1 MPRIT
6 TLTVNP
12 AVDISWE
19 VEDMVPIRK
28 LRSSSG
34 TVFPGGGG
42 INVSRVISIL
52 GGESTAVL
60 TRGGLTG
67 TLLTELLDD
76 LGLNLN
82 RRVVKIQGYT
92 RLVATIFER
101 SSAQEFRVTPP
112 GPELSEGEWRAF
124 LDTVAKIGGEY
135 VVCTGSLPRGV
146 PSDFYARI
154 AATAK
159 EHGGKVI
166 LDTSGRALFDAL
178 NEGVYVVKPNQ
189 RELENLVGRKVS
201 SPKDQEE
208 MVQRIVTD
216 GKAEIVALT
225 LGAEGAL
232 LAWKEGVKRL
242 PSPRVEVKSA
252 VGAGDSFVGGLTYA
266 LAGGRSIEEAFT
278 LAVAAGAAT
287 VMTAGTE
294 LCRKEDVDRLYAELC
309 G

>member
-6 TLTVNP
+6 TLTINP

-28 LRSSSG
+28 LRSSRG
-34 TVFPGGGG
+34 TIFPGGGG

-76 LGLNLN
+76 LGINLN
-82 RRVVKIQGYT
+82 RRVIKVQGHT
-92 RLVATIFER
+92 RLAATVFER

-112 GPELSEGEWRAF
+112 GPELAESEWQAF
-124 LDTVAKIGGEY
+124 VDAVDKLRSEY
-135 VVCTGSLPRGV
+135 IVCTGSLPKGV
-146 PSDFYARI
+146 PTDFYARI
-154 AATAK
+154 AALAK
-159 EHGGKVI
+159 DRGEKVI
-166 LDTSGRALFDAL
+166 LDTSGRALFEAL
-178 NEGVYVVKPNQ
+178 NEGVYIVKPNQ
-189 RELENLVGRKVS
+189 RELEHLVGRKAS
-201 SPKDQEE
+201 SPKEQEE
-208 MVQRIVTD
+208 IAQQIITE

-232 LAWKEGVKRL
+232 LVWKDGMKRL
-242 PSPRVEVKSA
+242 PSPQVEVKSA
-252 VGAGDSFVGGLTYA
+252 VGAGDSFVGGLTYG
-266 LAGGRSIEEAFT
+266 LASGRSIEDAFA
-278 LAVAAGAAT
+278 LAVAAGAAA

-294 LCRKEDVDRLYAELC
+294 LCRKEDVDRLYAQLC

>member
-6 TLTVNP
+6 TLTINP
-12 AVDISWE
+12 AIDVSWE

-34 TVFPGGGG
+34 TLFPGGGG

-52 GGESTAVL
+52 GGESTTVL

-76 LGLNLN
+76 LAINLN
-82 RRVVKIQGYT
+82 RRVVKIKGHT
-92 RLVATIFER
+92 RLAATVFER
-101 SSAQEFRVTPP
+101 STAQEFRVTPP
-112 GPELSEGEWRAF
+112 GPELTEDEWQAF
-124 LDTVAKIGGEY
+124 LDTVARLESDY

-146 PSDFYARI
+146 PTDFYARV
-154 AATAK
+154 AAVAR
-159 EHGGKVI
+159 ERGSKVI
-166 LDTSGRALFDAL
+166 LDTSGRALFEAL

-189 RELENLVGRKVS
+189 REIEHLVGRKAS
-201 SPKDQEE
+201 NAKEQEE
-208 MVQRIVTD
+208 IAQQLIAD

-232 LAWKEGVKRL
+232 LVWKDGIKRL
-242 PSPRVEVKSA
+242 PSPEVEVKSA
-252 VGAGDSFVGGLTYA
+252 VGAGDSFVGGLTF
-266 LAGGRSIEEAFT
+266 GISEGRSPEEAFA
-278 LAVAAGAAT
+278 LAVAAGAAA

-294 LCRKEDVDRLYAELC
+294 LCRREDVDRLYAELC
-309 G
+309 P

>member
-6 TLTVNP
+6 TLTINP
-12 AVDISWE
+12 AVDVSWE

-42 INVSRVISIL
+42 VNVSRVISVL
-52 GGESTAVL
+52 GGESTAVI

-76 LGLNLN
+76 LDLN
-82 RRVVKIQGYT
+82 RRVVKIGGDT
-92 RLVATIFER
+92 RLAATVFER
-101 SSAQEFRVTPP
+101 SSSQEFRVTPP
-112 GPELSEGEWRAF
+112 GPELTESEWRAF
-124 LDTVAKIGGEY
+124 LDMMARLDGDY

-146 PSDFYARI
+146 PCDFYARV
-154 AATAK
+154 AAVAK
-159 EHGGKVI
+159 ERGGKVI
-166 LDTSGRALFDAL
+166 LDTSGRALFEAL
-178 NEGVYVVKPNQ
+178 NEGVYAVKPNQ
-189 RELENLVGRKVS
+189 RELEHLVGQRASTEKE
-201 SPKDQEE
+201 QEE
-208 MVQRIVTD
+208 IARQLVVE

-232 LAWKEGVKRL
+232 LVWKDGVKRL
-242 PSPRVEVKSA
+242 RSPDVEVKSA
-252 VGAGDSFVGGLTYA
+252 VGAGDSFVAGLTFG
-266 LAGGRSIEEAFT
+266 LSEGRSVEDAFA
-278 LAVAAGAAT
+278 LAVAAGAAA

-294 LCRKEDVDRLYAELC
+294 LCRKKDVDRLYADLR

>member
-6 TLTVNP
+6 TLTINP

-34 TVFPGGGG
+34 TIFPGGGG

-76 LGLNLN
+76 LDLN
-82 RRVVKIQGYT
+82 RRVVKVQGHT
-92 RLVATIFER
+92 RLAATVFER

-112 GPELSEGEWRAF
+112 GPELTESEWQAF
-124 LDTVAKIGGEY
+124 LNTVAKLDGDY
-135 VVCTGSLPRGV
+135 VVCTGSLARGV
-146 PSDFYARI
+146 PNDFYARI
-154 AATAK
+154 AAVAK
-159 EHGGKVI
+159 ERGGKVI
-166 LDTSGRALFDAL
+166 LDTSGRALFETL

-189 RELENLVGRKVS
+189 RELEHLVGRKAS
-201 SPKDQEE
+201 SPKEQEE
-208 MVQRIVTD
+208 IAQQIIVE

-225 LGAEGAL
+225 LGAEGRASGL
-232 LAWKEGVKRL
+232 EGRRQA
-242 PSPRVEVKSA
+242 PAQS
-252 VGAGDSFVGGLTYA
+252 
-266 LAGGRSIEEAFT
+266 
-278 LAVAAGAAT
+278 
-287 VMTAGTE
+287 
-294 LCRKEDVDRLYAELC
+294 
-309 G
+309 

>member
-6 TLTVNP
+6 TLTINP
-12 AVDISWE
+12 AIDVSWE

-34 TVFPGGGG
+34 TIFPGGGG

-82 RRVVKIQGYT
+82 RRVVKIKGHT
-92 RLVATIFER
+92 RLAATIFER

-112 GPELSEGEWRAF
+112 GPELTEDEWQAF
-124 LDTVAKIGGEY
+124 LDTVGRLDSEY

-154 AATAK
+154 AAVVRQR
-159 EHGGKVI
+159 GGKVI

-189 RELENLVGRKVS
+189 RELEHLVGRKAS
-201 SPKDQEE
+201 SATEQEE
-208 MVQRIVTD
+208 IAQQIIAD

-232 LAWKEGVKRL
+232 LVWQDGVRRL
-242 PSPRVEVKSA
+242 RSPNVEVKSA
-252 VGAGDSFVGGLTYA
+252 VGAGDSFVGGLTYGLAAGRPLEDAFA
-266 LAGGRSIEEAFT
+266 LAIAT
-278 LAVAAGAAT
+278 GAAT

-294 LCRKEDVDRLYAELC
+294 LCRKEDVDRLYAELR

>member
-6 TLTVNP
+6 TTTINP

-34 TVFPGGGG
+34 MVFPGGGG

-76 LGLNLN
+76 LDLN
-82 RRVVKIQGYT
+82 RRVVKISGHT
-92 RLVATIFER
+92 RLAATVFER
-101 SSAQEFRVTPP
+101 SSSQEFRVTPP
-112 GPELSEGEWRAF
+112 GPALTESEWQSF
-124 LDTVAKIGGEY
+124 LDTVARLDGDY
-135 VVCTGSLPRGV
+135 VVCTGSLAQGV
-146 PSDFYARI
+146 PNDFYARV
-154 AATAK
+154 AAVAK
-159 EHGGKVI
+159 ERGGKVI
-166 LDTSGRALFDAL
+166 LDTSGRALFEAL

-189 RELENLVGRKVS
+189 RELEHLVGRKAS
-201 SPKDQEE
+201 TEKEQEE
-208 MVQRIVTD
+208 IAQQIIAE

-232 LAWKEGVKRL
+232 LVWKDGVMRL
-242 PSPRVEVKSA
+242 PSPDVDVKSA
-252 VGAGDSFVGGLTYA
+252 VGAGDSFVAGLTFG
-266 LAGGRSIEEAFT
+266 LSEERSIEDAFA
-278 LAVAAGAAT
+278 LAVAAGAAS
-287 VMTAGTE
+287 VMTPGTE
-294 LCRKEDVDRLYAELC
+294 LCRKEDVDRLYAELR

>member
-6 TLTVNP
+6 TLTINP

-28 LRSSSG
+28 LRSSRG
-34 TVFPGGGG
+34 TIFPGGGG

-67 TLLTELLDD
+67 TLLSELLDD
-76 LGLNLN
+76 LDLN
-82 RRVVKIQGYT
+82 RRVVKVQGHT
-92 RLVATIFER
+92 RLAATVFER
-101 SSAQEFRVTPP
+101 SSAQEYRVTPP
-112 GPELSEGEWRAF
+112 GPQLTESEWQAF
-124 LDTVAKIGGEY
+124 LKTVAKLDGEY
-135 VVCTGSLPRGV
+135 VVCTGSLPQGV
-146 PSDFYARI
+146 PTDFYARI
-154 AATAK
+154 TAVAK
-159 EHGGKVI
+159 ERGAKVI
-166 LDTSGRALFDAL
+166 LDTSGRALFEAL

-189 RELENLVGRKVS
+189 RELEHLVGRKAS
-201 SPKDQEE
+201 NPKEQEE
-208 MVQRIVTD
+208 IAQQIVAE

-232 LAWKEGVKRL
+232 IVWKDGVKRL
-242 PSPRVEVKSA
+242 PSPEVDVKSA
-252 VGAGDSFVGGLTYA
+252 VGAGDSFVGGLTYG
-266 LAGGRSIEEAFT
+266 LANGRSIEDAFT
-278 LAVAAGAAT
+278 LAVAAGAAA

-294 LCRKEDVDRLYAELC
+294 LCRKEDVDRLYAKLR

>member
-6 TLTVNP
+6 TLTINP

-34 TVFPGGGG
+34 TIFPGGGG

-67 TLLTELLDD
+67 TLLSELLDD
-76 LGLNLN
+76 LDLN
-82 RRVVKIQGYT
+82 RRVVKVQGHT
-92 RLVATIFER
+92 RLAATVFER

-112 GPELSEGEWRAF
+112 GPELSESEWKAF
-124 LDTVAKIGGEY
+124 VNAVAKLDGDY
-135 VVCTGSLPRGV
+135 VVCTGSLARGV
-146 PSDFYARI
+146 PTDFYARI
-154 AATAK
+154 AAVAK

-166 LDTSGRALFDAL
+166 LDTSGRALFEAL

-189 RELENLVGRKVS
+189 RELEHLVGRKAS
-201 SPKDQEE
+201 SPKEQEE
-208 MVQRIVTD
+208 IAQQIVAE

-232 LAWKEGVKRL
+232 IVWKDGVKRL
-242 PSPRVEVKSA
+242 PSPDVEVKSA
-252 VGAGDSFVGGLTYA
+252 VGAGDSFVGGLTYG
-266 LAGGRSIEEAFT
+266 LADGRSIEDAFT
-278 LAVAAGAAT
+278 LAVAAGAAA

-294 LCRKEDVDRLYAELC
+294 LCRKEDVDRLYAQLC

>member
-6 TLTVNP
+6 TLTINP
-12 AVDISWE
+12 AVDVSWE

-42 INVSRVISIL
+42 VNVSRVISVL
-52 GGESTAVL
+52 GGESTAVI

-76 LGLNLN
+76 LDLN
-82 RRVVKIQGYT
+82 RRVVKIAGDT
-92 RLVATIFER
+92 RLAATVFER

-112 GPELSEGEWRAF
+112 GPELTESEWRAF
-124 LDTVAKIGGEY
+124 LDTVARLDGDY

-146 PSDFYARI
+146 PCDFYARV
-154 AATAK
+154 AAVVK
-159 EHGGKVI
+159 ERGAKVI
-166 LDTSGRALFDAL
+166 LDTSGRALFEAL
-178 NEGVYVVKPNQ
+178 NEGVYAVKPNQ
-189 RELENLVGRKVS
+189 RELEHLVGQKAS
-201 SPKDQEE
+201 TEKEQEE
-208 MVQRIVTD
+208 IARQIIAD

-232 LAWKEGVKRL
+232 LVWKDGVKRL
-242 PSPRVEVKSA
+242 RSPDVEVKSA
-252 VGAGDSFVGGLTYA
+252 VGAGDSFVAGLTFG
-266 LAGGRSIEEAFT
+266 LAEGRSVEDAFA
-278 LAVAAGAAT
+278 LAVAAGAAA
-287 VMTAGTE
+287 VMTSGTE
-294 LCRKEDVDRLYAELC
+294 LCRKEDVDRLYAELR

>member
-6 TLTVNP
+6 TLTINP
-12 AVDISWE
+12 AVDVSWE

-42 INVSRVISIL
+42 VNVSRVISVL
-52 GGESTAVL
+52 GGESTAVI

-76 LGLNLN
+76 LDLN
-82 RRVVKIQGYT
+82 RRVVKIGGDT
-92 RLVATIFER
+92 RLAATVFER
-101 SSAQEFRVTPP
+101 SSSQEFRVTPP
-112 GPELSEGEWRAF
+112 GPELTESEWRAF
-124 LDTVAKIGGEY
+124 LDMVAKLDGDY

-146 PSDFYARI
+146 PCDFYARV
-154 AATAK
+154 AAVAK
-159 EHGGKVI
+159 ERGGKVI
-166 LDTSGRALFDAL
+166 LDTSGRALFEAL
-178 NEGVYVVKPNQ
+178 NEGVYAVKPNQ
-189 RELENLVGRKVS
+189 RELEHLVGQRASTEKE
-201 SPKDQEE
+201 QEE
-208 MVQRIVTD
+208 IARQLVVE

-232 LAWKEGVKRL
+232 LVWKDGVKRL
-242 PSPRVEVKSA
+242 RSPDVEVKSA
-252 VGAGDSFVGGLTYA
+252 VGAGDSFVAGLTFG
-266 LAGGRSIEEAFT
+266 LSEGRSVEDAFA
-278 LAVAAGAAT
+278 LAVAAGAAA

-294 LCRKEDVDRLYAELC
+294 LCRKKDVDRLYADLR

>member
-6 TLTVNP
+6 TLTINP
-12 AVDISWE
+12 AVDVSWE

-42 INVSRVISIL
+42 VNVSRVISVL
-52 GGESTAVL
+52 GGESTAVI

-76 LGLNLN
+76 LDLN
-82 RRVVKIQGYT
+82 RRVVKIGGDT
-92 RLVATIFER
+92 RLAATVFER
-101 SSAQEFRVTPP
+101 SSSQEFRVTPP
-112 GPELSEGEWRAF
+112 GPELTESEWRAF
-124 LDTVAKIGGEY
+124 LDMVAKLDGDY

-146 PSDFYARI
+146 PCDFYARV
-154 AATAK
+154 AAVAK
-159 EHGGKVI
+159 ERGGKVI
-166 LDTSGRALFDAL
+166 LDTSGRALFEAL
-178 NEGVYVVKPNQ
+178 NEGVYAVKPNQ
-189 RELENLVGRKVS
+189 RELEHLVGQRASTEKE
-201 SPKDQEE
+201 QEE
-208 MVQRIVTD
+208 IARQLVVE

-232 LAWKEGVKRL
+232 LVWKDGVKRL
-242 PSPRVEVKSA
+242 RSPDVEVKSA
-252 VGAGDSFVGGLTYA
+252 VGAGDSFVAGLTFG
-266 LAGGRSIEEAFT
+266 LSEGRSVEDAFA
-278 LAVAAGAAT
+278 LAVAAGAAA

-294 LCRKEDVDRLYAELC
+294 LCRKEDVDRLYADLR

>member
-1 MPRIT
+1 MPEIT
-6 TLTVNP
+6 TLTINP

-60 TRGGLTG
+60 TRGGLSG

-76 LGLNLN
+76 LDLN
-82 RRVVKIQGYT
+82 RRVVKVNGHT
-92 RLVATIFER
+92 RLAATVFER
-101 SSAQEFRVTPP
+101 STSQEFRVTPP
-112 GPELSEGEWRAF
+112 GPELSESEWQAF
-124 LDTVAKIGGEY
+124 LETVAKLEGDY

-146 PSDFYARI
+146 PSDFYARV
-154 AATAK
+154 AARAK
-159 EHGGKVI
+159 ERGGKVI
-166 LDTSGRALFDAL
+166 LDTSGRALFEAL

-189 RELENLVGRKVS
+189 RELEHLVGRKAS
-201 SPKDQEE
+201 TGKEQEE
-208 MVQRIVTD
+208 IAQQIIAE

-232 LAWKEGVKRL
+232 LVWKDGVKRL
-242 PSPRVEVKSA
+242 RSPDVEVKSA
-252 VGAGDSFVGGLTYA
+252 VGAGDSFVAGLTFG
-266 LAGGRSIEEAFT
+266 LAEGRSIEDAFL
-278 LAVAAGAAT
+278 LAVAAGAAA
-287 VMTAGTE
+287 VMTPGTE
-294 LCRKEDVDRLYAELC
+294 LCRKEDVDRLYAELR